1 MGDNQL
7 IRTRRALV
15 LAGGGY
21 AASAW
26 EIGLITGMADSGL
39 DVRNAD
45 LFVGTS
51 SGSRVALHLASGVAH
66 EDAFQRRLQPG
77 PPSSERPPQ
86 VDWVGLRAGV
96 ARAKQAGG
104 SPAEILQRIGSLAVA
119 AASGSS
125 GSSRREIVAAQLP
138 MNTWPEKPVLIATV
152 NAETGERRAFD
163 SDSGIDLV
171 DAVIASTASFGW
183 PPTLFQGQHYID
195 GGFYSTDNAD
205 LATGFDRVMILALKP
220 PPGVPISSMSLVP
233 LHATVKTLQDDGAL
247 VEVIHPDDNTLAAL
261 AAAGG
266 VMDPAIS
273 TPAAR
278 AGRVQGR
285 SIGNERISSFWQ

>member
-1 MGDNQL
+1 
-7 IRTRRALV
+7 LV

-26 EIGLITGMADSGL
+26 AIGIVTGMADGGL

-66 EDAFQRRLQPG
+66 EDALQHRLQPE
-77 PPSSERPPQ
+77 PPSSERPAV
-86 VDWVGLRAGV
+86 VDWAGLRDGV

-104 SPAEILQRIGSLAVA
+104 SPTEILQRIGSLAVA
-119 AASGSS
+119 AASGRL

-138 MNTWPEKPVLIATV
+138 VATWPEKRLLIAAV
-152 NAETGERRAFD
+152 NAETGQRRAFD
-163 SDSGIDLV
+163 RDSGIDLV

-183 PPTLFQGQHYID
+183 PPTLFQGEHYFD
-195 GGFYSTDNAD
+195 GGYYSSNNAD
-205 LATGFDRVMILALKP
+205 LATGFDRVMILVLKP
-220 PPGVPISSMSLVP
+220 PPGVPFTSLVS
-233 LHATVKTLQDDGAL
+233 LDETVKTLQDNGAL
-247 VEVIHPDDNTLAAL
+247 VEVIHPDENTTAAL

-266 VMDPAIS
+266 VMNPRVSA
-273 TPAAR
+273 PAAR

-285 SIGNERISSFWQ
+285 DLVNELILSFWH

>member
-1 MGDNQL
+1 M
-7 IRTRRALV
+7 V

-26 EIGLITGMADSGL
+26 ELGIVTGMADGGL

-66 EDAFQRRLQPG
+66 EEAFQHRLQPE
-77 PPSSERPPQ
+77 PPSSERPAV
-86 VDWVGLRAGV
+86 VDWVGLRDGV

-104 SPAEILQRIGSLAVA
+104 GPTEILQRIGSLAVA
-119 AASGSS
+119 AASGRI

-138 MNTWPEKPVLIATV
+138 VETWPEKRLLIAAV

-163 SDSGIDLV
+163 RDSGIDLV

-183 PPTLFQGQHYID
+183 PPTLFQGEHYID
-195 GGFYSTDNAD
+195 GGFYSTNNAD
-205 LATGFDRVMILALKP
+205 LAAGFDQVMILAIKP
-220 PPGVPISSMSLVP
+220 PPGVPIPSMSLVT
-233 LHATVKTLQDDGAL
+233 LEETVKTLQDDGAL
-247 VEVIHPDDNTLAAL
+247 VEVIHPNENTLAAL

-266 VMDPAIS
+266 VMNPAIS
-273 TPAAR
+273 APAAM

-285 SIGNERISSFWQ
+285 SMVTGRLSSFWQ

>member
-1 MGDNQL
+1 M
-7 IRTRRALV
+7 V

-26 EIGLITGMADSGL
+26 ETGMITGMADGGL
-39 DVRNAD
+39 DVRDAD

-77 PPSSERPPQ
+77 APSSERTAV
-86 VDWVGLRAGV
+86 VDWVGLRDGV

-104 SPAEILQRIGSLAVA
+104 SPAEILQRIGLLAVA
-119 AASGSS
+119 AASGRN

-138 MNTWPEKPVLIATV
+138 VETWPEKRLLIATV

-163 SDSGIDLV
+163 RDSGIYLV

-183 PPTLFQGQHYID
+183 PPTLFQGEHYID
-195 GGFYSTDNAD
+195 GGFYSTNNAD
-205 LATGFDRVMILALKP
+205 LATGFDQVMILAMKP
-220 PPGVPISSMSLVP
+220 PPGVPIPSMSLVS
-233 LHATVKTLQDDGAL
+233 LDETVKSLQDSGAL
-247 VEVIHPDDNTLAAL
+247 VEVIHPDEKTLAAL

-266 VMDPAIS
+266 VMNPAIS
-273 TPAAR
+273 APAAM

-285 SIGNERISSFWQ
+285 SIVTERIASFWQS

>member
-1 MGDNQL
+1 
-7 IRTRRALV
+7 LV

-26 EIGLITGMADSGL
+26 AIGIVTGMADGGL

-66 EDAFQRRLQPG
+66 EEAFQHRLQPE
-77 PPSSERPPQ
+77 PPSSERPA
-86 VDWVGLRAGV
+86 VVHWVGLRESVVG
-96 ARAKQAGG
+96 AKQAGG
-104 SPAEILQRIGSLAVA
+104 SPTEILQRIGSLAVA
-119 AASGSS
+119 AASGRI

-138 MNTWPEKPVLIATV
+138 VKTWPEKRLLIAAV
-152 NAETGERRAFD
+152 NAETGERRGFD
-163 SDSGIDLV
+163 RDSGIDLV

-183 PPTLFQGQHYID
+183 PPTLFEGEHYID
-195 GGFYSTDNAD
+195 GGFYSTNNAD
-205 LATGFDRVMILALKP
+205 LATGFDRVMILAMKP
-220 PPGVPISSMSLVP
+220 PPGVPIPSMSLVS
-233 LHATVKTLQDDGAL
+233 LEETVKTLQDNGAL
-247 VEVIHPDDNTLAAL
+247 VEVIHPDENTLAAL

-266 VMDPAIS
+266 VMNSTIS
-273 TPAAR
+273 APAAS

-285 SIGNERISSFWQ
+285 SIVAERIASFWQE